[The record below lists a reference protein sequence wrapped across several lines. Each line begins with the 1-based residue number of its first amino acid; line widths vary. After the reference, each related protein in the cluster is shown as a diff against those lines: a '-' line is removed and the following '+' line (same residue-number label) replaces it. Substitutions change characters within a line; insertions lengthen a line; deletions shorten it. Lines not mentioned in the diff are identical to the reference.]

1 MQTVS
6 GFAIVDAWLSDS
18 VWRDEDDRE
27 RAAPHGAAGA
37 HALAVAP
44 TTEVIR
50 LMRISTI
57 DVFDQNYVK
66 AAATRGLSRLT
77 ILRRHVLHNALPP
90 VIPTSW
96 AAIFNHADA
105 GDDHRDGFQLAGPW
119 TLDDQRHSPAGLR
132 GDSLPA

>member
-6 GFAIVDAWLSDS
+6 GFAIVDARLSDS
-18 VWRDEDDRE
+18 VWRDEMIVSALRHMVL
-27 RAAPHGAAGA
+27 PVLT
-37 HALAVAP
+37 LAVAP

-90 VIPTSW
+90 
-96 AAIFNHADA
+96 
-105 GDDHRDGFQLAGPW
+105 
-119 TLDDQRHSPAGLR
+119 
-132 GDSLPA
+132 